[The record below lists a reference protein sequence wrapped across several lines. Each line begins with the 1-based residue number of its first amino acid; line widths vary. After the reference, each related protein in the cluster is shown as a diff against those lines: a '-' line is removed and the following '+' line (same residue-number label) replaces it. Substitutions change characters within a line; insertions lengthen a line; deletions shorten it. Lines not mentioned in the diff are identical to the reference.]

1 MLRTR
6 LRSVTWCLTQPGHAR
21 CIRAMSR
28 SAAQRLLLVHRIHM
42 YHVIRTHMSNKGSF
56 ITSCCSTTKTPTLSP
71 GCACMKER
79 GGGGVDTIVPVE
91 RERGTRRE
99 SERVREKARECE
111 RERERAR
118 ESERERE
125 RARESERERERP
137 CFKFFQSCFVRRH
150 GRVTVCVSLFYV
162 NDIGSTGSRGRT
174 VGSVF
179 VTWRQALSHG
189 DSLVFGGCAFPPVRE
204 SESESQAA
212 AAAPTR
218 TRSR

>member
-1 MLRTR
+1 MCSSLVRASFCATSTWARRLMQQNHRGGGCVLRTR
-6 LRSVTWCLTQPGHAR
+6 LRPATWCLTQPGHAR

-28 SAAQRLLLVHRIHM
+28 SAAQRLLLVHRKHM

-125 RARESERERERP
+125 RARESERGRASSS
-137 CFKFFQSCFVRRH
+137 FKVVLC
-150 GRVTVCVSLFYV
+150 GVTV
-162 NDIGSTGSRGRT
+162 
-174 VGSVF
+174 
-179 VTWRQALSHG
+179 A
-189 DSLVFGGCAFPPVRE
+189 
-204 SESESQAA
+204 
-212 AAAPTR
+212 
-218 TRSR
+218 

>member
-1 MLRTR
+1 VLRTR

-125 RARESERERERP
+125 RARESERERERAREAVLQVLS
-137 CFKFFQSCFVRRH
+137 K
-150 GRVTVCVSLFYV
+150 LF
-162 NDIGSTGSRGRT
+162 
-174 VGSVF
+174 
-179 VTWRQALSHG
+179 
-189 DSLVFGGCAFPPVRE
+189 CAA
-204 SESESQAA
+204 S
-212 AAAPTR
+212 
-218 TRSR
+218 RSRDRVCFFVLCKRHWINRVPGAHRGECFRDLAAGLVTR